1 MPYKTFVKT
10 VLSRNGWATLFFIY
24 REQLLFKTVT
34 NKSQILINTEV

>member
-10 VLSRNGWATLFFIY
+10 VHVSGNDWATLFFIY

-34 NKSQILINTEV
+34 NKS